1 MRRARLD
8 GGVISPNAKGQAMA
22 NFTTHIG
29 AGTVQAGVLATLTL
43 AADVVAPENLVA
55 VTLAGVLGSVLP
67 DIDLKDSRASK
78 TMFAGL
84 GVFSSFVVLFA
95 FAEKYSVVELMVL
108 WLGTLVA
115 VRYGLHALFH
125 RLSVHRGVWHSL
137 LAGLFLAAV
146 TAIIMHYV
154 LGRHEGVAWLGGGFL
169 FLGYLQH
176 LILDEI
182 YSVDVMNRRIKS
194 SFGTALKIFDSRYR
208 AASAAMA
215 AAAALALYMTP
226 PANTFMEGIT
236 QRELWAGLNQRL
248 LPEGKWFG
256 IIPSSPHLAPRASD
270 ASGHRDITTGT
281 LPERQTQ

>member
-1 MRRARLD
+1 
-8 GGVISPNAKGQAMA
+8 MA

-67 DIDLKDSRASK
+67 DIDLKDSRASQ

-95 FAEKYSVVELMVL
+95 FAEKFSVVELMLL

-115 VRYGLHALFH
+115 VRYGLHAAFH
-125 RLSVHRGVWHSL
+125 KLSVHRGVWHSL
-137 LAGLFLAAV
+137 LAGLFLAAI
-146 TAIIMHYV
+146 TASILYYV

-169 FLGYLQH
+169 FLGYMQH
-176 LILDEI
+176 LVLDEI

-194 SFGTALKIFDSRYR
+194 SFGTALKIYDSRYR
-208 AASAAMA
+208 AASIAMA
-215 AAAALALYMTP
+215 VATALALYVTP
-226 PANTFMEGIT
+226 PAKTFVEGVM

-256 IIPSSPHLAPRASD
+256 LISAPRYVSTRAGGASD
-270 ASGHRDITTGT
+270 RDGITTGT
-281 LPERQTQ
+281 LPDRTSD